1 MQDVERGTERKQ
13 RSGAQ
18 KRAFAIALAPAR
30 HCFQALHAPNKESAE
45 PPVVFSVA
53 NIERVLQYI
62 ARKCPFV
69 QADLERAPSPIQVV
83 LSWDETTAGNVLA
96 TQARM
101 KATIFYISFKH
112 WQHIHESPN
121 AWIPVAAL
129 SHEQAERISG
139 GMSKVHQLFVDN
151 WMEQRLEDGIWISE
165 STKICL
171 KLSLFVADQDAQRAA
186 LAAKGSAGLKCCAF
200 CQNCLAKNATG
211 AAVDASKFRT
221 TAEADIQWFTP
232 NTQEQLQ
239 KYIRKALTRW
249 ADMTCKEKDLVEKCL
264 GFRITSDSMWT
275 SDACCATL
283 PLWRFM
289 NDSMHAYFA
298 NGVAALEINL
308 LMQEVQRCTSK
319 TIDDI
324 KQAVLQAG
332 WMRSGQLARD
342 GQTKHWTARLFVP
355 AFFVGSMYKGTAKQT
370 MALLPLLL
378 WLAESVWS
386 KVASLRLA
394 VDSFGEPQLAG
405 AEKAARSAPACVR
418 ALLAGRS
425 TAETSPPLALATAI
439 CNE

>member
-1 MQDVERGTERKQ
+1 
-13 RSGAQ
+13 
-18 KRAFAIALAPAR
+18 
-30 HCFQALHAPNKESAE
+30 
-45 PPVVFSVA
+45 
-53 NIERVLQYI
+53 
-62 ARKCPFV
+62 
-69 QADLERAPSPIQVV
+69 
-83 LSWDETTAGNVLA
+83 
-96 TQARM
+96 
-101 KATIFYISFKH
+101 
-112 WQHIHESPN
+112 
-121 AWIPVAAL
+121 
-129 SHEQAERISG
+129 
-139 GMSKVHQLFVDN
+139 
-151 WMEQRLEDGIWISE
+151 
-165 STKICL
+165 
-171 KLSLFVADQDAQRAA
+171 
-186 LAAKGSAGLKCCAF
+186 
-200 CQNCLAKNATG
+200 
-211 AAVDASKFRT
+211 
-221 TAEADIQWFTP
+221 
-232 NTQEQLQ
+232 
-239 KYIRKALTRW
+239 
-249 ADMTCKEKDLVEKCL
+249 
-264 GFRITSDSMWT
+264 
-275 SDACCATL
+275 
-283 PLWRFM
+283 M